1 MSSITTNETE
11 VQKIV
16 NYMLDVCGPVLMGC
30 PRGNYNLPGD
40 FVDNY
45 MFKDVGPSWAC
56 NKPIRDLKEKRAIL
70 SFSLDSIISP
80 FSIISSNVFSTFPS
94 LFSILV
100 SKTLSVCCIIG
111 TK

>member
-45 MFKDVGPSWAC
+45 MFKDVGPSWAR
-56 NKPIRDLKEKRAIL
+56 ITW
-70 SFSLDSIISP
+70 
-80 FSIISSNVFSTFPS
+80 V
-94 LFSILV
+94 
-100 SKTLSVCCIIG
+100 
-111 TK
+111 

>member
-40 FVDNY
+40 F
-45 MFKDVGPSWAC
+45 
-56 NKPIRDLKEKRAIL
+56 
-70 SFSLDSIISP
+70 
-80 FSIISSNVFSTFPS
+80 
-94 LFSILV
+94 
-100 SKTLSVCCIIG
+100 
-111 TK
+111 